1 MNNTIGQIRIGAKID
16 IKQMEKDLNQMQREL
31 EAYDKENEKLL
42 NKKAKVSDTTETL
55 KIELDRYEHLVEKA
69 DEYLAKRK
77 QIDTE
82 ISRMKESGTLGY
94 SLTQKQRELAEYEEK
109 YKAINV
115 QLEREAGLNARNSQK
130 YEDALVKL
138 QEIEKQIKNNTS
150 NKRKFAKEVKNAR
163 DNLEEA
169 KKEQQEFNEEQKR
182 QKNIQEAIE
191 KSQKK
196 LFSGLKK
203 LVAGIIGV
211 RGAYSLVRKAVSSY
225 MASHQELTKQVEAF
239 WTGLGE
245 IIGPLVEWFIKG
257 LKKLVTAVLYF
268 AQCLTGVNYIEKAN
282 ASILKKQKQATD
294 DLTKSNN
301 KLSASFDEIEVLDD
315 NTTSS
320 SKEDNNLGASLFD
333 LNDVS
338 ENVRKK
344 LEALAEYLKIIYDE
358 YLKPIWEN
366 IIKPMIDWALKNP
379 EVVMT
384 ILGAG
389 ALISFLKKVIGTS
402 GINGT
407 GLLGIYFLISA
418 IAGYKIGKNI
428 ESIIEST
435 TDYFKA
441 SNQTQGGIDLK
452 MQYFDNMLT
461 VLSDARR
468 MAVNSK
474 DTKKMA
480 QYTELAK
487 KTTKEA
493 VDYAKLLRNNLNS
506 LSAGEIA
513 AYQLSGEWDKMQ
525 EGIAVS
531 IQYADAY
538 TDQMHDLYNLNVLNE
553 EQTQDYYEALMYLND
568 TLKEDKKSVE
578 DYANAFNVTYKDMK
592 PVLELTASLDKKME
606 DFTISGTLARGV
618 IGNLKDNLKNFG
630 KETDTE
636 KDKVDQLNSSIK
648 KLPGSKTITINTK
661 YVCEPEADKDANAL
675 ALLSLN
681 AVQGIFGG
689 VSLSLSAIRGV
700 TATFRKAIGLAQGG
714 IINNPGKGVPLGG
727 NIIGGEAGPEAVL
740 PLNQETMSWLA
751 QLIASNM
758 VVNLT
763 NVTTMNGRQIS
774 KELKQIS
781 ANENYAFNV

>member
-1 MNNTIGQIRIGAKID
+1 MNNTIGQIRIGARID

-42 NKKAKVSDTTETL
+42 NKKAKVSDTADTL
-55 KIELDRYEHLVEKA
+55 KKEIDHYDSLIEKSNEYHEKIKELNSELTRLKEDRASSFTQYQKVKEI
-69 DEYLAKRK
+69 DEYEKKLA
-77 QIDTE
+77 
-82 ISRMKESGTLGY
+82 
-94 SLTQKQRELAEYEEK
+94 
-109 YKAINV
+109 NV
-115 QLEREAGLNARNSQK
+115 NLQLDKEAGINEKNIQK
-130 YEDALVKL
+130 YEDAKAVL
-138 QEIEKQIKNNTS
+138 QQIKEQIKDNTS
-150 NKRKFAKEVKNAR
+150 NKEKFAKEVKNAR

-282 ASILKKQKQATD
+282 AAILKKQKKATD

-344 LEALAEYLKIIYDE
+344 LKALADYLKIIYDE

-389 ALISFLKKVIGTS
+389 ALISFLKKVIGTT
-402 GINGT
+402 GMNGT

-418 IAGYKIGKNI
+418 IAGYSIGKNI
-428 ESIIEST
+428 ESIIESVTGYT
-435 TDYFKA
+435 TA
-441 SNQTQGGIDLK
+441 SKKTQQDLDLK

-468 MAVNSK
+468 LAVNSK
-474 DTKKMA
+474 DTEKMSR
-480 QYTELAK
+480 YTELAK

-493 VDYAKLLRNNLNS
+493 VTFAKTLRNNLNS
-506 LSAGEIA
+506 LSPAQKA
-513 AYQLSGEWDKMQ
+513 TFKASGEWDKMN
-525 EGIAVS
+525 EAIAVALE
-531 IQYADAY
+531 YADAY
-538 TDQMHDLYNLNVLNE
+538 TDQMKRVYDANVLNE
-553 EQTQDYYEALMYLND
+553 DQTMDYYEAIKYFND
-568 TLKEDKKSVE
+568 VFYESSQSARDYRVAMNLTHDSTKQSVE
-578 DYANAFNVTYKDMK
+578 LTKSLADKMKDYSDIEVITYNNSK
-592 PVLELTASLDKKME
+592 
-606 DFTISGTLARGV
+606 
-618 IGNLKDNLKNFG
+618 NLKQGLKDVG
-630 KETDTE
+630 IEADTE
-636 KDKVDQLNSSIK
+636 RDKVDKLNTSIK

-675 ALLSLN
+675 ALLAVN

-689 VSLSLSAIRGV
+689 VSVSLSAIRGV
-700 TATFRKAIGLAQGG
+700 TTTFRKALGLAHGG
-714 IINNPGKGVPLGG
+714 IVNNPGRGVPIGS
-727 NIIGGEAGPEAVL
+727 NIYAGEAGPEAVL

-763 NVTTMNGRQIS
+763 NITTMNGRQIN

>member
-1 MNNTIGQIRIGAKID
+1 MNNTIGQIRIGARID
-16 IKQMEKDLNQMQREL
+16 IKQMEKDLNKMKSDLERFDKEEKRLLEKKESIKFEADTKKAQKKIEEL
-31 EAYDKENEKLL
+31 NRQIEVYDKLAARALEKSPKGKDSTAYQLNSKMSNMAEEEKKKLL
-42 NKKAKVSDTTETL
+42 DEINAK
-55 KIELDRYEHLVEKA
+55 YEK
-69 DEYLAKRK
+69 
-77 QIDTE
+77 IDT
-82 ISRMKESGTLGY
+82 
-94 SLTQKQRELAEYEEK
+94 
-109 YKAINV
+109 AI
-115 QLEREAGLNARNSQK
+115 K
-130 YEDALVKL
+130 
-138 QEIEKQIKNNTS
+138 KNNESRQDTI
-150 NKRKFAKEVKNAR
+150 NKIKETNAK
-163 DNLEEA
+163 LTEE
-169 KKEQQEFNEEQKR
+169 KKEQQKFNEEQKK

-203 LVAGIIGV
+203 IVAGIIGV

-268 AQCLTGVNYIEKAN
+268 AQCLTGINYIEKAN

-344 LEALAEYLKIIYDE
+344 LEALAGYLKKIYDD
-358 YLKPIWEN
+358 YLKPIYN
-366 IIKPMIDWALKNP
+366 DIIKPMIDWALKNP
-379 EVVMT
+379 EVIMT

-389 ALISFLKKVIGTS
+389 ALISFLKKVIGTT

-418 IAGYKIGKNI
+418 IAGYSIGKNLESMI
-428 ESIIEST
+428 ESVTEYT
-435 TDYFKA
+435 TA
-441 SNQTQGGIDLK
+441 SKKTQQDLDLK

-468 MAVNSK
+468 LAVNSK
-474 DTKKMA
+474 DTEKMSR
-480 QYTELAK
+480 YTELAK

-493 VDYAKLLRNNLNS
+493 VNFAKTLRNNLNS
-506 LSAGEIA
+506 LNPAEKA
-513 AYQLSGEWDKMQ
+513 TYKESGEWDKMN
-525 EGIAVS
+525 EAIAVALE
-531 IQYADAY
+531 YADAY
-538 TDQMHDLYNLNVLNE
+538 TDQMKRVYDANVLNE
-553 EQTQDYYEALMYLND
+553 DQTMDYYEAIKYFND
-568 TLKEDKKSVE
+568 VFYESSQSARDYRVAMNLTHDSTKQSVE
-578 DYANAFNVTYKDMK
+578 LTKSLADKMKDYSDIEVITYNNTK
-592 PVLELTASLDKKME
+592 
-606 DFTISGTLARGV
+606 
-618 IGNLKDNLKNFG
+618 NLKASFKDLG
-630 KETDTE
+630 IEADTE
-636 KDKVDQLNSSIK
+636 KDKINELNTSIK
-648 KLPGSKTITINTK
+648 KLPGSKTIKINTK
-661 YVCEPEADKDANAL
+661 YVCEPEADKDATAL

-689 VSLSLSAIRGV
+689 VSTSLSAIKSV
-700 TATFRKAIGLAQGG
+700 TATFRKAIGLAHGG
-714 IINNPGKGVPLGG
+714 IVNNPGRGVPIGS
-727 NIIGGEAGPEAVL
+727 NIYAGEAGPEAVL

-763 NVTTMNGRQIS
+763 NITTMNGRQIN